1 MEGADRYVQG
11 ICYRFN
17 GQGQGVFALMQAK
30 KHAYLFIQDLNM
42 PTEKYLLLLQSKAL
56 MSVQGAYGRSFAKP
70 ALIKAELVTAGVMA
84 YSRWRCRWLQL
95 HPLGHDLNQPHKL
108 LVLHALRPSC
118 SPSAGIIRL
127 MQDQ

>member
-1 MEGADRYVQG
+1 MWIDTSKGG

-17 GQGQGVFALMQAK
+17 GQGQGVFTLMQAK

-42 PTEKYLLLLQSKAL
+42 PTEKYLLQSKAL

-84 YSRWRCRWLQL
+84 YSRWRRRWLRL
-95 HPLGHDLNQPHKL
+95 HPSGHDLNQSHKV
-108 LVLHALRPSC
+108 LVSHALRPLC
-118 SPSAGIIRL
+118 LPSAGIIRL
-127 MQDQ
+127 I